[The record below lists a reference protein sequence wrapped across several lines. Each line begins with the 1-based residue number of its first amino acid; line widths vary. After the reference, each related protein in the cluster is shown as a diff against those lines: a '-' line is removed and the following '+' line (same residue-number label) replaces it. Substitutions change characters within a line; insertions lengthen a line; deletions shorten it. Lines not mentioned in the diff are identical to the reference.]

1 MTCSGKPCKTTAMRT
16 FNRFNNFKRKPA
28 FEVACSKVQNCHS
41 SNADFSISSPAHLAQ
56 MQKNQQH
63 QQAAMMQQM
72 QREGS
77 DIDINGQR
85 PRTPSLSDNAPSP
98 SKRPRLDGTP
108 FNTQQMMANGRIPP
122 QGLQGQQLANNP
134 SALHANNLLMQYG
147 INPSAL
153 SETQFQSF
161 QQQNPQVQQKSIQVY
176 AQNLAQHQRSAMSN
190 QNMPKGMPNQPG
202 MPNHGSPMMQPG
214 PDGVAGISDFYPNN
228 PAVMRGVQPPNGQNG
243 NHALQDYQMQLMLLE
258 QQNKKRLLMARQ
270 EQEGKDSMPR
280 PDGQPGMAGQ
290 PGIPPGTGM
299 SPQGSRSGPSPNPND
314 QMARGTPKMGQTGL
328 PVSPLPDGSM
338 PQARSSPAPMMA
350 FNAQMPPEIFQMK
363 TMGDGM
369 GGLQQPNGNGMR
381 PPSSHP
387 GGFNGAQYT
396 HPQMEAVVRA
406 QQQGRMPGANWQ
418 GAQGQAPMLQQTGQS
433 QQPQQLGTPQQ
444 RNAMPPPQAPP
455 AGAQNNGRPAS
466 PQQPAAPPTPHPAI
480 KQNPKGKKDT
490 KEPRKVSYN
499 PAFRSTSLAAAALTW
514 YHSVQRKKYLQTR
527 SVLVRP
533 HLPRRKTHLR
543 PQPLQHPSRLC
554 IRPLSTNLAMA
565 NPAPRHRQPRVL
577 PQRLSRLSSRTLTL
591 SLHLLQSTRRM

>member
-1 MTCSGKPCKTTAMRT
+1 MLKGTKSP
-16 FNRFNNFKRKPA
+16 F
-28 FEVACSKVQNCHS
+28 

-56 MQKNQQH
+56 MQKTQQ
-63 QQAAMMQQM
+63 QQQAMMQQM

-108 FNTQQMMANGRIPP
+108 FNAQQMMANGRIPP
-122 QGLQGQQLANNP
+122 QGLQGQQMANNP
-134 SALHANNLLMQYG
+134 SAMHANNLLMQHG
-147 INPSAL
+147 INPNAL

-214 PDGVAGISDFYPNN
+214 PDGVPSMSEFYPGN
-228 PAVMRGVQPPNGQNG
+228 PAAVMRGVQAPNGQNG

-280 PDGQPGMAGQ
+280 PDGQPGMTGQ
-290 PGIPPGTGM
+290 PGFPSGTGM

-338 PQARSSPAPMMA
+338 PQARSSPAPMMT
-350 FNAQMPPEIFQMK
+350 FNPQVSPELLQHMK
-363 TMGDGM
+363 NMGDGM
-369 GGLQQPNGNGMR
+369 SGLQQPNGTGMR

-387 GGFNGAQYT
+387 GGFNGAQYSN
-396 HPQMEAVVRA
+396 PQMEAMVRA
-406 QQQGRMPGANWQ
+406 QQQGRMPGGNWQQ
-418 GAQGQAPMLQQTGQS
+418 GAQGQAPMIQQTPQG
-433 QQPQQLGTPQQ
+433 QQPQQMGTPQQ

-455 AGAQNNGRPAS
+455 AGAPNNGRPAS
-466 PQQPAAPPTPHPAI
+466 PQQPAAPPTPQQAN

-490 KEPRKVSYN
+490 KEPRKVTYN
-499 PAFRSTSLAAAALTW
+499 PAYRSLLLAAAVLTP
-514 YHSVQRKKYLQTR
+514 YHSGHRKKDRQPR
-527 SVLVRP
+527 SVPVRR
-533 HLPRRKTHLR
+533 HLQRRKTHLQ
-543 PQPLQHPSRLC
+543 PQLLRHPSRPC
-554 IRPLSTNLAMA
+554 IRTPSTTIRKTAMVS
-565 NPAPRHRQPRVL
+565 PTLRSRQPPVL
-577 PQRLSRLSSRTLTL
+577 RQPPSRLSNRTRTR
-591 SLHLLQSTRRM
+591 SLHLLRSTRLM